1 MTASAPA
8 APERARARTRREW
21 VVLFVGVVVVA
32 LLCLAAGRWQWHRYE
47 SKRDAVAIV
56 TANYSAPAVPLAEL
70 LPEPGATVAAPLV
83 WRTVTV
89 TGTYVDDATVL
100 LRNRPV
106 DSTAGFHVLTPFQA
120 QDPAVTVVVDR
131 GFIPIGADASA
142 PDTLPAPPSG
152 TVTLTARLRAQEA
165 PSGRGA
171 PAGQVQAIDNA
182 QVLAAG
188 GLSADDVATVG
199 GYLALVS
206 ESPAPQTALRPLQ
219 APDTSLGSHLS
230 YAFQWCVFAAGAIG
244 GFFVLLR
251 RERREADERAGLST
265 PVTDLP
271 EGTAPEVVA
280 WVSGR
285 RSGATDRRPRRMTD
299 EDAEDAEIDA
309 AHDGQAS
316 DTSSA

>member
-120 QDPAVTVVVDR
+120 QDPAVTGKEHLFQSDLDSMHR
-131 GFIPIGADASA
+131 S
-142 PDTLPAPPSG
+142 
-152 TVTLTARLRAQEA
+152 
-165 PSGRGA
+165 
-171 PAGQVQAIDNA
+171 
-182 QVLAAG
+182 
-188 GLSADDVATVG
+188 
-199 GYLALVS
+199 
-206 ESPAPQTALRPLQ
+206 SPAPGVGAPPGGPGAAADALGWR
-219 APDTSLGSHLS
+219 
-230 YAFQWCVFAAGAIG
+230 
-244 GFFVLLR
+244 
-251 RERREADERAGLST
+251 
-265 PVTDLP
+265 
-271 EGTAPEVVA
+271 
-280 WVSGR
+280 
-285 RSGATDRRPRRMTD
+285 
-299 EDAEDAEIDA
+299 
-309 AHDGQAS
+309 
-316 DTSSA
+316 